1 MMLSKQLACQIVE
14 AVHAVVGN
22 DINLINSSGII
33 IGSTNQ
39 QRIGTFHEA
48 GYEVVKTGVPISV
61 EEGHRFQGALNGI
74 NYPIFL
80 EETPIAAI
88 GITGNPEELKRFGFL
103 ITKIT
108 EVFLKEQQINEEL
121 ISEKRSLQYLITSII
136 YDNIQNTKQME
147 LLIKQYGI
155 NPFEEY
161 AVLAIKMKDTGI
173 EHSLECYFKKRGYQI
188 FTYLYPN
195 EWIVILDVKNISFF
209 SLDDFEDTFKGKV
222 VAGMGA
228 YCTFY
233 QLNRSYQ
240 SAQIARREAERSG
253 QTFCNVEHLSIE
265 FILDSIPNSVKTTYC
280 ANILKNLSEKEIHIL
295 NIYFSSGLSL
305 KKTAEILFMH
315 KNTLQYQLD
324 RISEKIGLNP
334 RVFEEAFRIQLALYC
349 RKM

>member
-108 EVFLKEQQINEEL
+108 EVFLKE
-121 ISEKRSLQYLITSII
+121 
-136 YDNIQNTKQME
+136 
-147 LLIKQYGI
+147 
-155 NPFEEY
+155 
-161 AVLAIKMKDTGI
+161 
-173 EHSLECYFKKRGYQI
+173 
-188 FTYLYPN
+188 
-195 EWIVILDVKNISFF
+195 
-209 SLDDFEDTFKGKV
+209 
-222 VAGMGA
+222 
-228 YCTFY
+228 
-233 QLNRSYQ
+233 
-240 SAQIARREAERSG
+240 
-253 QTFCNVEHLSIE
+253 
-265 FILDSIPNSVKTTYC
+265 
-280 ANILKNLSEKEIHIL
+280 
-295 NIYFSSGLSL
+295 
-305 KKTAEILFMH
+305 
-315 KNTLQYQLD
+315 
-324 RISEKIGLNP
+324 
-334 RVFEEAFRIQLALYC
+334 
-349 RKM
+349 